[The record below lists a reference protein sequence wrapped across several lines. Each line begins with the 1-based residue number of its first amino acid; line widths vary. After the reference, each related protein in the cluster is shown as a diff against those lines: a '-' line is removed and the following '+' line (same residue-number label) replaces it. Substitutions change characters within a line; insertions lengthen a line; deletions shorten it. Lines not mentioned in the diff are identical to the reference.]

1 MKKMLILTA
10 VISALQ
16 LFAGEELAINGNFQ
30 PNPRSKYSIPLSWH
44 SQHTEYKKDIDK
56 VKFTLSEPDAKGIR
70 TLTVVTSPDYK
81 KDEKL
86 WKNFCFFTT
95 NTKLLQTVKGD
106 VFMVSAEIA
115 GKGKLRY
122 GFLGYGT
129 PSVTKKI
136 EATKD
141 FQKISFEWMT
151 KNVKGDAAG
160 KAFYRLFFEF
170 SPGSSI
176 QIRDVKLL
184 VKQRGQK

>member
-70 TLTVVTSPDYK
+70 TLTVETSPDYK

-86 WKNFCFFTT
+86 WKNFCLYTT
-95 NTKLLQTVKGD
+95 NTKILQTVKGD

-141 FQKISFEWMT
+141 FQKISFEWTT
-151 KNVKGDAAG
+151 KDVKGDASG

-176 QIRDVKLL
+176 QIRDVKLI
-184 VKQRGQK
+184 KQRGQK